1 MKLKSEALRQS
12 ILTTTTQ
19 LLISQGIEGTSTVK
33 VAKKLDISQSNIYSY
48 FKNKQMLLLA
58 VFSQHQAKLITALQ
72 PLLELQLRP
81 VQQIDAL
88 ITGLIEFGLQHPQS
102 IQLILL
108 FRQQPQI
115 RPILPTI
122 QDDPF
127 FDALFTKIEH
137 FQQLNVIKNYN
148 PQFLAEGVFSMVVNY
163 LLFQTTGE
171 LTDQPLSQQDVVTL
185 IHGFLLTGNK

>member
-1 MKLKSEALRQS
+1 MKLKSEKLRQS
-12 ILTTTTQ
+12 ILTTTQ

>member
-1 MKLKSEALRQS
+1 MKLKSEKLRQS
-12 ILTTTTQ
+12 ILTTTQ

-33 VAKKLDISQSNIYSY
+33 VAKKLDISQSNIYFY

>member
-1 MKLKSEALRQS
+1 
-12 ILTTTTQ
+12 
-19 LLISQGIEGTSTVK
+19 
-33 VAKKLDISQSNIYSY
+33 
-48 FKNKQMLLLA
+48 MLLLA

-127 FDALFTKIEH
+127 F
-137 FQQLNVIKNYN
+137 
-148 PQFLAEGVFSMVVNY
+148 
-163 LLFQTTGE
+163 
-171 LTDQPLSQQDVVTL
+171 
-185 IHGFLLTGNK
+185 

>member
-1 MKLKSEALRQS
+1 MKLKSEKLRQS

-185 IHGFLLTGNK
+185 IHGFLLTGNE